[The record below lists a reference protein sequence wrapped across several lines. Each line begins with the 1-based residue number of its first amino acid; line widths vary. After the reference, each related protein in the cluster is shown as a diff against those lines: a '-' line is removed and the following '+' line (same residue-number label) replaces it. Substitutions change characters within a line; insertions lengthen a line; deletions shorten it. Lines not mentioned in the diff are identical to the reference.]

1 MALAFDLQD
10 FLIRAR
16 VLKLY
21 RQALRVTRRSPVDAR
36 VELRTT
42 IRQEMENSRDC
53 NDRQKIR
60 YLLSEGRERLK
71 RLDEM
76 LDMQGHPE

>member
-1 MALAFDLQD
+1 MALPFDLQD
-10 FLIRAR
+10 FLLRAR
-16 VLKLY
+16 VFKLY
-21 RQALRVTRRSPVDAR
+21 RQALRVTRRAPVEAR
-36 VELRTT
+36 GELRTT

-71 RLDEM
+71 HLDEM

>member
-10 FLIRAR
+10 FLLRAR
-16 VLKLY
+16 ALKLY
-21 RQALRVTRRSPVDAR
+21 RQALRVTRRAPC
-36 VELRTT
+36 ELRST
-42 IRQEMENSRDC
+42 IRKEMEDSRDC
-53 NDRQKIR
+53 NDRQRIR
-60 YLLSEGRERLK
+60 YLLSEGLERLK